1 MKVSAILKQIMK
13 DKKMKVPD
21 IAEKMGIS
29 KNTVYNTFVNDK
41 KSEIHGMTY
50 ENVIRY
56 ANALGCDVII
66 RDRETGK
73 EY

>member
-1 MKVSAILKQIMK
+1 MGVSARIKKVMK
-13 DKKMKVPD
+13 DKKFTAQKLAD
-21 IAEKMGIS
+21 EIGIS
-29 KNTVYNTFVNDK
+29 RRTVENTFFQDTHGENF
-41 KSEIHGMTY
+41 GMTFD
-50 ENVIRY
+50 NVIRY